1 MSCAVA
7 ETTGRAGLVMFENI
21 CFDKLFFYK
30 AICPCSCV
38 KMAAYVRVK
47 NIIIVFSCAEAN
59 RYNGFCQD
67 VFFGRAMCE
76 GVERGG
82 ACRARVLV

>member
-1 MSCAVA
+1 
-7 ETTGRAGLVMFENI
+7 
-21 CFDKLFFYK
+21 
-30 AICPCSCV
+30 
-38 KMAAYVRVK
+38 MAAYVRVK

-76 GVERGG
+76 GVECGG
-82 ACRARVLV
+82 ACRGAGIGVSVQRCGLGGWSRGGGGRMGRQRFFL

>member
-1 MSCAVA
+1 
-7 ETTGRAGLVMFENI
+7 
-21 CFDKLFFYK
+21 
-30 AICPCSCV
+30 
-38 KMAAYVRVK
+38 MAAYVRVK